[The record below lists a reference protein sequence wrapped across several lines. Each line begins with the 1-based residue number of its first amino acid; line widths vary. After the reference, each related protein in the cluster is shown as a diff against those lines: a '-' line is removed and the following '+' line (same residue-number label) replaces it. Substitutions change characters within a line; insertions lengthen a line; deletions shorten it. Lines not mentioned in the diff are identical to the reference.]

1 MSHLPCL
8 SATTV
13 LPELCLIAPNP
24 PFSICGFSTRDNRMP
39 QGLAFLCVTREWGL
53 CYTQNKA
60 SAVVFSIECT
70 SVANPAESVGKDAVS
85 GIILAGGRSRRLGRD
100 KAVEPF
106 EGQPL
111 IRRVIERIQPL
122 TGEIV
127 VVVADAARG
136 DGLPLEKSERVAV
149 DLYPGGGSLG
159 GIFSGLSAA
168 NGQWGL
174 VVACD
179 MPFLNRELFEHM
191 LTLREGWDAVV
202 PMPGDFPEPTHAL
215 YSRVCLSHIEA
226 KLKANDL
233 KISGFFDDVRVRY
246 VHQEDVRTFDPELHS
261 FFNVN
266 SPEDL
271 AQAVALSGG

>member
-1 MSHLPCL
+1 M
-8 SATTV
+8 V
-13 LPELCLIAPNP
+13 Y
-24 PFSICGFSTRDNRMP
+24 R
-39 QGLAFLCVTREWGL
+39 
-53 CYTQNKA
+53 
-60 SAVVFSIECT
+60 
-70 SVANPAESVGKDAVS
+70 AESVGKYAVS

-122 TGEIV
+122 TAEIV
-127 VVVADAARG
+127 VVVADAALG
-136 DGLPLEKSERVAV
+136 EALPLQDDERVAM
-149 DLYPGGGSLG
+149 DLFPGGGSLG

-168 NGQWGL
+168 DSQWGL

-179 MPFLNRELFEHM
+179 MPFLNRQLFEHM
-191 LTLREGWDAVV
+191 LELREDWDAVV

-215 YSRVCLSHIEA
+215 YSRDCLPHIEA
-226 KLKANDL
+226 KLQANDL
-233 KISGFFDDVRVRY
+233 KISGFFDDARVRY
-246 VHQEDVRTFDPELHS
+246 VNEDEVRRFDPELRS

-271 AQAVALSGG
+271 ARAVALSGG

>member
-1 MSHLPCL
+1 M
-8 SATTV
+8 V
-13 LPELCLIAPNP
+13 Y
-24 PFSICGFSTRDNRMP
+24 R
-39 QGLAFLCVTREWGL
+39 
-53 CYTQNKA
+53 
-60 SAVVFSIECT
+60 
-70 SVANPAESVGKDAVS
+70 AESVGKYAVS

-122 TGEIV
+122 TAEIV
-127 VVVADAARG
+127 VVVADAALG
-136 DGLPLEKSERVAV
+136 EALPLQDDERVAM
-149 DLYPGGGSLG
+149 DLFPGGGSLG

-168 NGQWGL
+168 DSQWGL

-179 MPFLNRELFEHM
+179 MPFLNRQLFEHM
-191 LTLREGWDAVV
+191 LELREDWDAVV

-215 YSRVCLSHIEA
+215 YSRDCLPHIEA
-226 KLKANDL
+226 KLQANDL
-233 KISGFFDDVRVRY
+233 KISGFFDDARVRY
-246 VHQEDVRTFDPELHS
+246 VNEDEVRRFDPELHS

-271 AQAVALSGG
+271 ARAVALSGG